1 VVQRIRPPRIEYHQ
15 IHALIA
21 GRIDIFKN
29 SRNFYSDGLTTM
41 TDYLCQASHQVVVR
55 WVGQVAIEPTLLDM
69 DTIGVDLLAAGT
81 R

>member
-1 VVQRIRPPRIEYHQ
+1 
-15 IHALIA
+15 
-21 GRIDIFKN
+21 
-29 SRNFYSDGLTTM
+29 M